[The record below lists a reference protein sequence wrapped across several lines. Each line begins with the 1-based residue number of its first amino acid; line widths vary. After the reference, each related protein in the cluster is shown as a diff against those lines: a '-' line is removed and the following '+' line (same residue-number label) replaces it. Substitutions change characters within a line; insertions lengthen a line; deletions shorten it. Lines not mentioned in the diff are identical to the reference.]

1 MKKILLALALMM
13 GAICVNAQEHL
24 KFKGVPIDGTLESF
38 TRQLEAKGY
47 TREAYGGDVQVM
59 KGDFAG
65 KSNCMIYI
73 ASVKTR
79 DLTYL
84 VLVNFKKQTSWN
96 SLRGDYM
103 QLKNML
109 NQKYGQPTVEREEFT
124 RSHIEGYEM
133 HFLDECQ
140 YNTVYQFDEG
150 GIMLS
155 ISEEGHVVLG
165 YFDRINSEIND
176 NAAMNDL

>member
-1 MKKILLALALMM
+1 
-13 GAICVNAQEHL
+13 
-24 KFKGVPIDGTLESF
+24 
-38 TRQLEAKGY
+38 
-47 TREAYGGDVQVM
+47 
-59 KGDFAG
+59 
-65 KSNCMIYI
+65 
-73 ASVKTR
+73 
-79 DLTYL
+79 

-109 NQKYGQPTVEREEFT
+109 NQKYGQPTIEREEFT
-124 RSHIEGYEM
+124 RSYIEGYEM
-133 HFLDECQ
+133 QFLDECQ